1 MAKQKM
7 RETVLEQSKQENR
20 NEEENCRRT
29 GGFFDPIYHNTGSFR
44 AQMEEKSE
52 EIQIEHLD
60 GKVRRMVGRSFWIG
74 RMASATTEPGML
86 SHWKNI

>member
-44 AQMEEKSE
+44 ACAGGGWRIREKTKKGKVKESKAKENQVE
-52 EIQIEHLD
+52 EIKSCCKRGI
-60 GKVRRMVGRSFWIG
+60 
-74 RMASATTEPGML
+74 
-86 SHWKNI
+86 

>member
-29 GGFFDPIYHNTGSFR
+29 GGFFDPSDRVQNLGAYF
-44 AQMEEKSE
+44 
-52 EIQIEHLD
+52 
-60 GKVRRMVGRSFWIG
+60 VGLNYDYMYVDI
-74 RMASATTEPGML
+74 T
-86 SHWKNI
+86 N